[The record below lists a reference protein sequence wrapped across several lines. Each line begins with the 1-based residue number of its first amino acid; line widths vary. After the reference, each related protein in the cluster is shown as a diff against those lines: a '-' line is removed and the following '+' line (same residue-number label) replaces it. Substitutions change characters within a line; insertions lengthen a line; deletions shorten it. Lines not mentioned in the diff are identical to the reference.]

1 MTKHAK
7 NSEVRRIQLKMAIK
21 EEDIEN
27 ACLHNREKD
36 HRRKESTIT
45 KDEESG
51 KNQPHN
57 QLEH

>member
-1 MTKHAK
+1 MTKHAE
-7 NSEVRRIQLKMAIK
+7 NSEVRRTQLKIGIK
-21 EEDIEN
+21 EEDIDN
-27 ACLHNREKD
+27 ACLHNSEKD
-36 HRRKESTIT
+36 HRRKEITIT